1 MDKKY
6 QLKEELKEEV
16 LDKLKE
22 QGMLEKTIEKFLDG
36 KEIKECE
43 KCLTPNM
50 YLMHKSKM
58 DNILELY
65 ECYKCNKVTPYRNND
80 KST

>member
-1 MDKKY
+1 MDKIY
-6 QLKEELKEEV
+6 QLREEIDEETI
-16 LDKLKE
+16 DKLKD

-50 YLMHKSKM
+50 YPIHKSKI
-58 DNILELY
+58 DNMLELY
-65 ECYKCNKVTPYRNND
+65 ECYKCNKVTPYRND
-80 KST
+80 D